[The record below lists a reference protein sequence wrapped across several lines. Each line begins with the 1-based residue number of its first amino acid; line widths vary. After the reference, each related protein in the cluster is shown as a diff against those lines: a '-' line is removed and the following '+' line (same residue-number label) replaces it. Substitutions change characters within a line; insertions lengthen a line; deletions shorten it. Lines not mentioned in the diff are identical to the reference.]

1 MDYMAWRGF
10 GAGGYYHIFNR
21 GVEKRSIFMDDR
33 DRWRFIT
40 LLVGFQG
47 EAVLNPMKRVVKL
60 VQNQKFDDEMFNEI
74 LKSRYVG
81 LIAFCLMPNHFHL
94 ILEEIKEGGISK
106 YMQRLANSYTK
117 YFNTRYSRNGHL
129 FGGRFHSK
137 HIDTNNYLK
146 HLSVYL
152 HINPKELKKWQ
163 NHETEYPWSSFQDF
177 VYENRWGEFLNS
189 GVILAQF
196 DDSNEYREFVEK
208 MPFRKLEEIS
218 DVEHSMFN
226 I

>member
-74 LKSRYVG
+74 LKKFKVTFISRRV
-81 LIAFCLMPNHFHL
+81 F
-94 ILEEIKEGGISK
+94 IK
-106 YMQRLANSYTK
+106 
-117 YFNTRYSRNGHL
+117 
-129 FGGRFHSK
+129 
-137 HIDTNNYLK
+137 D
-146 HLSVYL
+146 
-152 HINPKELKKWQ
+152 
-163 NHETEYPWSSFQDF
+163 
-177 VYENRWGEFLNS
+177 
-189 GVILAQF
+189 
-196 DDSNEYREFVEK
+196 
-208 MPFRKLEEIS
+208 
-218 DVEHSMFN
+218 
-226 I
+226 